1 MMDDPVYD
9 GETAPDPRRCKLLDA
24 AVAVFT
30 RFGFRKT
37 SMDEVARAAGVSRQ
51 GLYLHFTA
59 KEELFRS
66 AVEHALS
73 TALGAAMGRLGDG
86 SASLEARLVGA
97 FDEWVGRYAGTMGA
111 GASDLME
118 ASGALLGAML
128 AEHEERFLEA
138 VSKVIRASGLTPAHK
153 AAGLTARQLSE
164 TLNATARGLKYR
176 VASRDA
182 FGKGM
187 TVAVRAVFA
196 PLLVKP

>member
-1 MMDDPVYD
+1 MANPVSSRKPASD
-9 GETAPDPRRCKLLDA
+9 DPRRCKLLDA
-24 AVAVFT
+24 AVTVFT

-73 TALGAAMGRLGDG
+73 TALGGALDRLGDG
-86 SASLEARLVGA
+86 SASLEERLVGA
-97 FDEWVGRYAGTMGA
+97 FDEWVGRYAGAMGA
-111 GASDLME
+111 EASDLMD

-138 VSKVIRASGLTPAHK
+138 VSKVIRASGLTPTHRE
-153 AAGLTARQLSE
+153 AGLTARQLSE
-164 TLNATARGLKYR
+164 TLNATARGLKHG
-176 VASRDA
+176 VTSRDA
-182 FGKGM
+182 FGRGM
-187 TVAVRAVFA
+187 AVAVRAIFG
-196 PLLVKP
+196 PLRVKR